1 MSYVGAAESCLT
13 KQCCLAAQVAAGDKA
28 APASGGA
35 AATSV
40 ASLVAELEAAVAGED
55 PYSGEIVVRNIERPF
70 IDASEADEVASWQL

>member
-1 MSYVGAAESCLT
+1 
-13 KQCCLAAQVAAGDKA
+13 
-28 APASGGA
+28 
-35 AATSV
+35 V